1 MVDIHSHLL
10 YGIDDGPET
19 LEQSLAMLQAA
30 IAAGTTDIVATPHAN
45 PEFDFDPDLI
55 SERVAELQDAGGPIR
70 IHTGCDFH
78 LSYTNV
84 DDAVE
89 NPTKYAINQK
99 DCLLVELSDLTIFKN
114 TESDFERLQK
124 AGLRLIITHPER
136 NGLLRQRLERLRSW
150 VEMGCYLQVT
160 GQSLVG
166 KFGSKAK
173 EFADKLM
180 DENLVHFVASDAHD
194 TRNRPPDLQEAF
206 RLVHKK
212 YGEKRAELLFVS
224 NPAAALTG
232 DPITSA
238 DPAEEQSSKKWFQVW
253 KR

>member
-30 IAAGTTDIVATPHAN
+30 IAGGTTDIVATPHAN
-45 PEFDFDPDLI
+45 PEFDFDPELI

-84 DDAVE
+84 NDAVE
-89 NPTKYAINQK
+89 NPAKYAINQK
-99 DCLLVELSDLTIFKN
+99 NCLLVELSDLTIFKN
-114 TESDFERLQK
+114 TESDFERLQN
-124 AGLRLIITHPER
+124 AGLLLIITHPER

-160 GQSLVG
+160 GQSAVG

-173 EFADKLM
+173 EFTDKLL

-206 RLVHKK
+206 RQVRKK
-212 YGEKRAELLFVS
+212 YGEKRAERLFIS
-224 NPAAALTG
+224 NPAAALSG
-232 DPITSA
+232 DPIASG
-238 DPAEEQSSKKWFQVW
+238 DPAEEQNSKKWFQVW